1 MLRSI
6 RWRLAASYAIL
17 ILLSVTLMG
26 TFALWFLQRYV
37 EGKERE
43 YLKANAQAV
52 ALQAKGFLAPQV
64 RRIALGELASTS
76 AFLGD
81 ARVRILS
88 TAGDLIADSGDQ
100 GMSDEFLWVIPSG
113 LAEIDTERSGT
124 SPFILSMPTMRREEA
139 PKSSRDIMPLL
150 RDLPLGTSHIYARRM
165 PTPWG
170 RRFLFEGEEPQTR
183 GNGAP
188 AEPARFVGARFAHE
202 SYRLLHLYSLNEHG
216 IFVLDYPVPE
226 GLRELRYRIVVDGLW
241 MAYPSNPASLRDAQ
255 GDEFSLF
262 TLQRE
267 PPRLISNPKPESKER
282 FTFTFR
288 GAPGKR
294 ISIAG
299 DFNNWDPFMDYMAET
314 EPGLYRITL
323 RIGPGNHFYCF
334 VSEGRR
340 ILDQYNPETGVNQD
354 GDIVSYF
361 SMPS

>member
-1 MLRSI
+1 MRCLLLACLLALASPAFAVNPTALMIAI
-6 RWRLAASYAIL
+6 RGIEAPQSPRLVGEVL
-17 ILLSVTLMG
+17 LLSC
-26 TFALWFLQRYV
+26 
-37 EGKERE
+37 
-43 YLKANAQAV
+43 
-52 ALQAKGFLAPQV
+52 
-64 RRIALGELASTS
+64 
-76 AFLGD
+76 
-81 ARVRILS
+81 
-88 TAGDLIADSGDQ
+88 
-100 GMSDEFLWVIPSG
+100 
-113 LAEIDTERSGT
+113 
-124 SPFILSMPTMRREEA
+124 
-139 PKSSRDIMPLL
+139 
-150 RDLPLGTSHIYARRM
+150 
-165 PTPWG
+165 
-170 RRFLFEGEEPQTR
+170 
-183 GNGAP
+183 AP

-226 GLRELRYRIVVDGLW
+226 GLRELRYRIVIDGLW
-241 MAYPSNPASLRDAQ
+241 MADPLNPASLTDAQ

-262 TLQRE
+262 TFQRE

-282 FTFTFR
+282 FTFTFK

-294 ISIAG
+294 VSIAG

-314 EPGLYRITL
+314 EPGLYRITI